1 MDTQKLCILGSTGSI
16 GTQALEVASHLDIT
30 VDAISANSNTKLLE
44 QQIRKYSPRFCAVTN
59 EDAAKDLKIAVAD
72 TNCTVLSGKDASC
85 EIIEKTDAD
94 TVLNSIIGFA
104 GLEPTLCAIRAKKNL
119 AIANK

>member
-44 QQIRKYSPRFCAVTN
+44 KVLNGNKDTASTIEKEDNTN
-59 EDAAKDLKIAVAD
+59 ESD
-72 TNCTVLSGKDASC
+72 N
-85 EIIEKTDAD
+85 
-94 TVLNSIIGFA
+94 
-104 GLEPTLCAIRAKKNL
+104 
-119 AIANK
+119 